1 MSKINLHNHV
11 TIKGVLSI
19 ALDGKIT
26 MSVEDVGDVEL
37 DRLLKS
43 YDGCDVTLSVSRDY
57 DFPMVQDN

>member
-43 YDGCDVTLSVSRDY
+43 YDGYDVALSVSRDTDY
-57 DFPMVQDN
+57 PVVQNN